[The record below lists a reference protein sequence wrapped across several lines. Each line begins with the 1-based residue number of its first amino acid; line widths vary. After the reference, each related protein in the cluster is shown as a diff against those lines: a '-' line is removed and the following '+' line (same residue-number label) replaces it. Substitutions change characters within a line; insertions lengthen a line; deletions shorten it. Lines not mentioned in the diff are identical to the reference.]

1 MVVEQSFKS
10 NFHFEMLFNFNRA
23 NWFFLQ
29 IKNIFSEERS
39 SRMVD
44 GMDFVRSQNSDID
57 FSYQFGD
64 CYLSV

>member
-10 NFHFEMLFNFNRA
+10 NFHFKMLFKFNRA
-23 NWFFLQ
+23 IFFLQ